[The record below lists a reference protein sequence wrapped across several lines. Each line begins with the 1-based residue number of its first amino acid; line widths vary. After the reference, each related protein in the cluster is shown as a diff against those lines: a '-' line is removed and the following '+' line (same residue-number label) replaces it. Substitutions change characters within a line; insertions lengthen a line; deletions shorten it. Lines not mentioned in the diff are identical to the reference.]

1 MKKLMAVLAAITVV
15 AMSSFA
21 SGQNQSGSGSQAG
34 STSTTAKKQYKIGA
48 AVYGLKAEYM
58 RLWTTALERHPDVQS
73 GLVKITV
80 FDGNYDASV
89 QQGQFENMVTQG
101 FDAILFVPIDIEAGA
116 AAVETAAKAGIPVI
130 GSNTRVNSD
139 KLTSYIGSD
148 DVKSGGMEAEA
159 VIKGM
164 GGKGNL
170 VIIEGPIGQSAQ
182 IERRKG
188 NLETLKKYPDV
199 KVLEMKTANWS
210 RAEALSLMEN
220 WLNAYPG
227 QIKGVIGQNDEM
239 ALGAIQAIKQ
249 AGLNVK
255 DFSIA
260 GIDGVTDAMLAVKAG
275 EMVSILQDATGQA
288 QGALDL
294 ALRAVIGES
303 YKPKAECWK
312 TMDWGT
318 TMQKN
323 YNVPWVPITLDNV
336 DKLLT
341 ERKALTTR

>member
-1 MKKLMAVLAAITVV
+1 MIAVVAAITLIT
-15 AMSSFA
+15 ASAFA
-21 SGQNQSGSGSQAG
+21 AG
-34 STSTTAKKQYKIGA
+34 GAEAGGAKKQYKVGA

-58 RLWTTALERHPDVQS
+58 RLWTTALERHPDVVS

-116 AAVETAAKAGIPVI
+116 AAVAVAAKAGIPVI

-148 DVKSGGMEAEA
+148 DVLSGGMEAEA
-159 VIKGM
+159 VAKGI
-164 GGKGNL
+164 GGKGNV

-188 NLETLKKYPDV
+188 NLETLKKYPDI
-199 KVLEMKTANWS
+199 KILEMKTANWS

-227 QIKGVIGQNDEM
+227 KINGIIGQNDEM
-239 ALGAIQAIKQ
+239 ALGAIQAVKQ
-249 AGLNVK
+249 AGLNIK
-255 DFSIA
+255 DFPTA
-260 GIDGVTDAMLAVKAG
+260 GIDGVTDAMLAVKSK

-294 ALRAVIGES
+294 ALRALIGES
-303 YKPKAECWK
+303 YKPKADAWK
-312 TMDWGT
+312 GMDWGSSL
-318 TMQKN
+318 KKA
-323 YNVPWVPITLDNV
+323 YNVPWVPITQENV
-336 DKLLT
+336 DKLLE